1 MAARSTRR
9 YFSILPLYLPL
20 LGFLQCTSQGLSSH
34 TVVPSFIAGCC
45 CLLHCPSCF
54 GGWKRAGW
62 EPNSRPAL
70 DLWVWLMGFLQW
82 FSFFPWQP
90 YSVLC
95 FRWVLFPKK
104 VSWCSHRIM
113 KHRIFQGTHSASFAQ
128 DYFLSLPCAWKNFEF
143 PFFQLKMHFHLYAGA
158 EGLCSSAERCPGG
171 LPVFRTWG
179 VLPLL
184 STPAR

>member
-1 MAARSTRR
+1 MLLYIKISYKFSYNIWYR
-9 YFSILPLYLPL
+9 Y
-20 LGFLQCTSQGLSSH
+20 Q
-34 TVVPSFIAGCC
+34 
-45 CLLHCPSCF
+45 LH
-54 GGWKRAGW
+54 
-62 EPNSRPAL
+62 
-70 DLWVWLMGFLQW
+70 M
-82 FSFFPWQP
+82 P

-104 VSWCSHRIM
+104 VSCCSHRIM

-158 EGLCSSAERCPGG
+158 EGLYSSAERCPGG

-184 STPAR
+184 STPARYVKLSLVSLSYLSLRHPVQVYEKEPPNRTTFFLHLQFWGDFTFSKKKIKIWDKINKDCLFIN